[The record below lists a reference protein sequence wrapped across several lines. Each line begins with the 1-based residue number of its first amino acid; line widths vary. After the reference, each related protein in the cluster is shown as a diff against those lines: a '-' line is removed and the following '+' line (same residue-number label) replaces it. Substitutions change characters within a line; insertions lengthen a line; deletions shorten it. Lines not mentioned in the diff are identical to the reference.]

1 MNILIKNGNLI
12 SMDNKKE
19 KIEKSIDILIE
30 NDIIKKIDVNLLEDS
45 EVKTL
50 KEHSNI
56 EIIDATNK
64 VVMPGLINTHSHIPM
79 SIFRE
84 TVDGY
89 NLQDWLTKKIW
100 PMEDKLTKEDIYTAS
115 LLTFIEMIKTGCTTI
130 NDMYFMADEIIK
142 AMKKTG
148 VRMQTTRTLT
158 NMVSDEDGNV
168 RFNEILELKEKYKDE
183 PMVSFN
189 AGIHGL
195 YTSTEPYA
203 KKCIQFAKDNNL
215 LAHIHFCENSK
226 EVEDII
232 SSYNQ
237 TPIDFLVSNF
247 KDVSV
252 LLAHAVKLNKED
264 IEKLKNLNVSIS
276 HCPISNLKLGCGIAN
291 ITEMLENGINV
302 SLGTDGQGSGC
313 SLDMFELMKFT
324 ALLQKGIKEKP
335 DILNSY
341 EVLKMATINGAKALG
356 LQEKIGSV
364 EEGKQADLIII
375 NMNRVKAIP
384 ENDLI
389 SQIVY
394 NTNGEDVETTI
405 VGGKILMQDY
415 ELKLDGIEEKDVYEE
430 CEKII
435 KRIS

>member
-1 MNILIKNGNLI
+1 MDILIKNATLI
-12 SMDNKKE
+12 SMNEKLN
-19 KIEKSIDILIE
+19 KIEENMDILIKD
-30 NDIIKKIDVNLLEDS
+30 NIIEKIQKGIKIEED
-45 EVKTL
+45 L
-50 KEHSNI
+50 NI
-56 EIIDATNK
+56 KIIDATNK

-100 PMEDKLTKEDIYTAS
+100 PMEDKLTKEDIYNTS

-130 NDMYFMADEIIK
+130 NDMYFMVDEIIQ
-142 AMKKTG
+142 AMQKTG
-148 VRMQTTRTLT
+148 VRMQTTRALM
-158 NMVSDEDGNV
+158 NMVSEQDGEA
-168 RFNEILELKEKYKDE
+168 RFKEILGLKNKYKDE
-183 PMVSFN
+183 PRVSFN

-195 YTSTEPYA
+195 YTSTEPYI
-203 KKCIQFAKDNNL
+203 KKCIQFAKENNIPV
-215 LAHIHFCENSK
+215 HMHYCENEK

-232 SSYNQ
+232 NSYNQ
-237 TPIDFLVSNF
+237 KPIDILANNF
-247 KDVSV
+247 KEVPV
-252 LLAHAVKLNKED
+252 LIAHAVKMSKED
-264 IEKLKNLNVSIS
+264 IERIKNYNISIA

-291 ITEMLENGINV
+291 VAEMLENNINV

-313 SLDMFELMKFT
+313 NLDMFEVMKFA
-324 ALLQKGIKEKP
+324 ALLQKGVKEKS

-356 LQEKIGSV
+356 LQEQIGSI
-364 EEGKQADLIII
+364 EEGKQADIII
-375 NMNRVKAIP
+375 VNMNRVKAIP
-384 ENDLI
+384 KNDLI

-405 VGGKILMQDY
+405 VAGKILMEDY
-415 ELKLDGIEEKDVYEE
+415 KLKLDGIQEEKVYEN

>member
-1 MNILIKNGNLI
+1 MNILIKNANLV
-12 SMDNKKE
+12 SMDSKRE
-19 KIEKSIDILIE
+19 KIEKGIDILIE
-30 NDIIKKIDVNLLEDS
+30 YDIIKKIGINLEENS

-50 KEHSNI
+50 KENSCL

-64 VVMPGLINTHSHIPM
+64 VVMPGLINTHAHIPM

-89 NLQDWLTKKIW
+89 NMQDWLTKKIW
-100 PMEDKLTKEDIYTAS
+100 PMEDRLTKEDIYNAS
-115 LLTFIEMIKTGCTTI
+115 LLTFIEMIKNGCTTI

-142 AMKKTG
+142 AMQKTG
-148 VRMQTTRTLT
+148 VRIQTARALM
-158 NMVSDEDGNV
+158 NMVSEEDGEA
-168 RFNEILELKEKYKDE
+168 RFKEILELKNKYKDE
-183 PMVSFN
+183 SKVSFN

-195 YTSTEPYA
+195 YTSTESYI
-203 KKCIQFAKDNNL
+203 KKCVQFAKENNIPV
-215 LAHIHFCENSK
+215 HMHYCENAK
-226 EVEDII
+226 EVEDVIN
-232 SSYNQ
+232 SYNQ
-237 TPIDFLVSNF
+237 KPIDILVNNF
-247 KDVSV
+247 KDVPV
-252 LLAHAVKLNKED
+252 ILAHAVKMSKED
-264 IEKLKNLNVSIS
+264 IERIKNYNISIA

-291 ITEMLENGINV
+291 IAEMLENNINV

-313 SLDMFELMKFT
+313 NLDMFEVMKFA
-324 ALLQKGIKEKP
+324 ALLQKGVKEKS

-341 EVLKMATINGAKALG
+341 GVLKMATINGAKALG
-356 LQEKIGSV
+356 LQEQIGSL
-364 EEGKQADLIII
+364 EEGKHADIII
-375 NMNRVKAIP
+375 VNMNRVKAIP

-405 VGGKILMQDY
+405 VDGKILMEDY
-415 ELKLDGIEEKDVYEE
+415 KLKLDGIQEEKVYEE